1 MVVVAK
7 GWAAAERAAAAMVV
21 VVRGWAA
28 AARASAEYI
37 LHRSRRKEA

>member
-1 MVVVAK
+1 
-7 GWAAAERAAAAMVV
+7 MVV

-37 LHRSRRKEA
+37 LHRSRRKEAET